1 MGGIPVRLPASDQPA
16 RWAALVNRVSGVLLS
31 LFLPVHFWAMGQAL
45 EGAERL
51 DAFLAWT
58 QQPAVHAAE
67 IGLVVLLTAHFTG
80 GLRLLAL
87 EFLDWSAVGPWHKD
101 LIALAAG
108 ASLGFGLLFALN
120 IL

>member
-1 MGGIPVRLPASDQPA
+1 MRLPPSNQPA

-45 EGAERL
+45 EGAGRL

-58 QQPAVHAAE
+58 QQPAVHVAE
-67 IGLVVLLTAHFTG
+67 IGLVVLLAAHFTG

-87 EFLDWSAVGPWHKD
+87 EFLDWSAIGPWHKD
-101 LIALAAG
+101 LIAIAAG
-108 ASLGFGLLFALN
+108 TSLGVGLLFALN
-120 IL
+120 VL